1 MLCTRHQNYLA
12 MIMITCSYIDEELLH
27 KQKLLNYHQMMI
39 YVSNLMCVYFQ
50 KWTKLPKYLWNI
62 HQTSTC
68 IYEFSIA
75 VFKTSRLP
83 NPTYH
88 CELIYI
94 KRVTKKQKLQ
104 NYLWMMIYVFHF
116 SFFGRF
122 KNWPKLLK
130 YLWNIYQT
138 NMCIYEF
145 SITLLKLTNPTS

>member
-1 MLCTRHQNYLA
+1 MAALIANFPLVDKGH
-12 MIMITCSYIDEELLH
+12 S
-27 KQKLLNYHQMMI
+27 LNYHQMML

-50 KWTKLPKYLWNI
+50 KWRKLPKFLWNI
-62 HQTSTC
+62 HLTSTC

-116 SFFGRF
+116 SFFLVVLKID
-122 KNWPKLLK
+122 KNYQNTSDTFIKQICAYMNFQLLCS
-130 YLWNIYQT
+130 N
-138 NMCIYEF
+138 
-145 SITLLKLTNPTS
+145 